1 MNAERKKFPIGVLFL
16 TVFVDLVGF
25 SIIFPLFPD
34 MLEYYAGADSFFG
47 GLIANLAELSGEEG
61 DKKFTATVLFGGILG
76 SLYSILQFIFAPM
89 WGRLSDRIGRR
100 PVLLMT
106 IGGLCVS
113 YLVWIF
119 SGSFL
124 LLIISRVLGGAMGGN
139 ISVATAAMADS
150 TDEKNRAKG
159 MGMIG
164 MAFGLGFILGPA
176 IGALLSS
183 IDLSGYS
190 PEAAMS
196 LPWLNPFSVAAAG
209 AFLLSLWNL
218 SWVMRSFKESLPEEN
233 RGKAHQAGRPVNPL
247 KLFRGFDLPGVSRT
261 NLVYFIFLVAFAG
274 MEFTLTFLAKDRFK
288 YDSHDMMW
296 IFIFVGLIIALVQGG
311 VVRRMAPKM
320 GEKKVSLYGLA
331 LLVPGLLVVGTASSE
346 GLFYLGLAF
355 LAVGSAL
362 ATPCLTALASLYTP
376 ADRQGEVLGTFRS
389 LGALARAVGPILA
402 CAAYWKLGSDWP
414 YYGATALVLLPI
426 LLALGLPAVPGRKV
440 AADDP
445 ATGTAEEPAEEAP
458 AEEDTGKAE
467 APEESDVS

>member
-1 MNAERKKFPIGVLFL
+1 MNTERKKSPIGVLFL

-34 MLEYYAGADSFFG
+34 MLEYYSRPEGGFFADW
-47 GLIANLAELSGEEG
+47 INQLAEFSGETG

-76 SLYSILQFIFAPM
+76 SLYSILQFLFAPM

-100 PVLLMT
+100 PVLLIT

-119 SGSFL
+119 SHSFL

-176 IGALLSS
+176 IGALLSGFRL
-183 IDLSGYS
+183 D
-190 PEAAMS
+190 EK
-196 LPWLNPFSVAAAG
+196 LPGMGFNPFSAAAAG

-218 SWVMRSFKESLPEEN
+218 SWVRRSFKESLTEEN
-233 RGKAHQAGRPVNPL
+233 RGKAHQAGRPISPL
-247 KLFRGFDLPGVSRT
+247 KLFRGFDIPGVSRT

-274 MEFTLTFLAKDRFK
+274 MEFTLTFLAKDRFDYK
-288 YDSHDMMW
+288 STDMMW

-320 GEKKVSLYGLA
+320 GEKKVSLYGLV
-331 LLVPGLLVVGTASSE
+331 LLVPGLLVTGIAGSE
-346 GLFYLGLAF
+346 GLFYLGLAL

-362 ATPCLTALASLYTP
+362 ATPCLTALASLYAP

-389 LGALARAVGPILA
+389 LGALSRAVGPVLA
-402 CAAYWKLGSDWP
+402 CAAYWKLGSEWP
-414 YYGATALVLLPI
+414 YYGATAMVILPI
-426 LLALGLPAVPGRKV
+426 LLALGLPAVPKRENE
-440 AADDP
+440 
-445 ATGTAEEPAEEAP
+445 TAGDE
-458 AEEDTGKAE
+458 TGKTE
-467 APEESDVS
+467 GEVS

>member
-1 MNAERKKFPIGVLFL
+1 MNAERKKSPIGVLFL

-34 MLEYYAGADSFFG
+34 MLDYYRLEGGFFADW
-47 GLIANLAELSGEEG
+47 ITQLAKFSGEGETE
-61 DKKFTATVLFGGILG
+61 DKKFLATVLFGGILG
-76 SLYSILQFIFAPM
+76 SLYSILQFLFAPM

-100 PVLLMT
+100 PVLLIT

-119 SGSFL
+119 SHSFL

-183 IDLSGYS
+183 IPMQNWG
-190 PEAAMS
+190 
-196 LPWLNPFSVAAAG
+196 LPGLNPFSAAATG

-218 SWVMRSFKESLPEEN
+218 SWVRRSFKESLPEEN
-233 RGKAHQAGRPVNPL
+233 RGKAHQAGRPISPF
-247 KLFRGFDLPGVSRT
+247 KLFRGFDIPGVTRT
-261 NLVYFIFLVAFAG
+261 NMVYFIFLVAFAG
-274 MEFTLTFLAKDRFK
+274 MEFTLTFLAKDRLE
-288 YDSHDMMW
+288 YTRHEMMW

-311 VVRRMAPKM
+311 IVRRMAPKM
-320 GEKKVSLYGLA
+320 GEKKVALYGLI
-331 LLVPGLLVVGTASSE
+331 LLVPGLVVTGMTKSPE
-346 GLFYLGLAF
+346 DETLFYLGLAL

-389 LGALARAVGPILA
+389 LGALSRAVGPVFA
-402 CAAYWKLGSDWP
+402 CVAYWKLGSEWP

-426 LLALGLPAVPGRKV
+426 LLALGLPPAPKREDE
-440 AADDP
+440 AAGDE
-445 ATGTAEEPAEEAP
+445 TGQVE
-458 AEEDTGKAE
+458 AE
-467 APEESDVS
+467 AS

>member
-1 MNAERKKFPIGVLFL
+1 MNAERKKSPIGVLFL

-34 MLEYYAGADSFFG
+34 MLEHYAGADSFFG
-47 GLIANLAELSGEEG
+47 GLIANLAELSGEQGEKR
-61 DKKFTATVLFGGILG
+61 DFYTTVLFGGILG
-76 SLYSILQFIFAPM
+76 SLYSILQFLFAPM

-183 IDLSGYS
+183 
-190 PEAAMS
+190 PS
-196 LPWLNPFSVAAAG
+196 LNIQSWGLPGLNPFSTAAAG

-218 SWVMRSFKESLPEEN
+218 SWVMRSFKESLPEEE
-233 RGKAHQAGRPVNPL
+233 RGKAHRAGRPISPL
-247 KLFRGFDLPGVSRT
+247 KLFRGFDIPGVSRT
-261 NLVYFIFLVAFAG
+261 NMVYFLFLVAFAG
-274 MEFTLTFLAKDRFK
+274 MEFTLTFLAKDRLN
-288 YDSHDMMW
+288 YTSHDMMW

-311 VVRRMAPKM
+311 VVRRMAPKL
-320 GEKKVSLYGLA
+320 GEKKVTLCGLI
-331 LLVPGLLVVGTASSE
+331 LLVPGLLITGTAQT
-346 GLFYLGLAF
+346 GGMFYLGLAF

-376 ADRQGEVLGTFRS
+376 SDRQGEVLGTFRS
-389 LGALARAVGPILA
+389 LGALSRAVGPIIA
-402 CAAYWKLGSDWP
+402 CAAYWRLGSEYP
-414 YYGATALVLLPI
+414 YYGAAALVLLPL
-426 LLALGLPAVPGRKV
+426 LLALGLPPVPGR
-440 AADDP
+440 ASP
-445 ATGTAEEPAEEAP
+445 EPADSGEAATESPEAP
-458 AEEDTGKAE
+458 AEEP
-467 APEESDVS
+467 APEDTDAS

>member
-1 MNAERKKFPIGVLFL
+1 MNAERKKSPIGVLFL

-34 MLEYYAGADSFFG
+34 MLEHYADPETDSFFG

-106 IGGLCVS
+106 IAGLCVS

-119 SGSFL
+119 SHSFL

-150 TDEKNRAKG
+150 TDEKNRSKG

-176 IGALLSS
+176 IGAF
-183 IDLSGYS
+183 LSGYNLD
-190 PEAAMS
+190 EK
-196 LPWLNPFSVAAAG
+196 LPGLGLNPFSAAAAG

-218 SWVMRSFKESLPEEN
+218 SWVMRSFKESLPEET
-233 RGKAHQAGRPVNPL
+233 RGKAHRAGRPISPL
-247 KLFRGFDLPGVSRT
+247 KLFRGFDIPGVRRT
-261 NLVYFIFLVAFAG
+261 NMVYFVFLVAFAG
-274 MEFTLTFLAKDRFK
+274 MEFTLTFLAKERLK
-288 YDSHDMMW
+288 YTSHDMMW

-311 VVRRMAPKM
+311 VVRRMAPKI
-320 GEKKVSLYGLA
+320 GEKKVTLYGLI
-331 LLVPGLLVVGTASSE
+331 LLVPGLLITGTAQT
-346 GLFYLGLAF
+346 GGMFYLGRAF

-389 LGALARAVGPILA
+389 LGALSRAVGPIIA
-402 CAAYWKLGSDWP
+402 CAAYWRLGSEYP
-414 YYGATALVLLPI
+414 YYGAAALVLLPL
-426 LLALGLPAVPGRKV
+426 LLALGLPPVPGR
-440 AADDP
+440 AAPEPADSGEA
-445 ATGTAEEPAEEAP
+445 ATGSPEAP
-458 AEEDTGKAE
+458 AEEP
-467 APEESDVS
+467 APEDTDAS

>member
-1 MNAERKKFPIGVLFL
+1 MNAERKKSPIGVLFL

-76 SLYSILQFIFAPM
+76 SLYSILQFLFAPM

-150 TDEKNRAKG
+150 TDEKNRSKG

-183 IDLSGYS
+183 
-190 PEAAMS
+190 PS
-196 LPWLNPFSVAAAG
+196 LDIQSWGLPGLNPFSTAAAG

-218 SWVMRSFKESLPEEN
+218 SWVMRSFKESLPEEE
-233 RGKAHQAGRPVNPL
+233 RGKAHRAGRPISPL
-247 KLFRGFDLPGVSRT
+247 KLFSGFDIPGVTRT
-261 NLVYFIFLVAFAG
+261 NMVYFLFLVAFAG
-274 MEFTLTFLAKDRFK
+274 MEFTLTFLAKDRLK
-288 YDSHDMMW
+288 YTSHDMMW

-311 VVRRMAPKM
+311 VVRRMAPKL
-320 GEKKVSLYGLA
+320 GEKKGTLCGLI
-331 LLVPGLLVVGTASSE
+331 LLVPGLLITGTAQT
-346 GLFYLGLAF
+346 GGMFYLGLAF

-376 ADRQGEVLGTFRS
+376 ADRQGEVLGPFRS
-389 LGALARAVGPILA
+389 LGALSRAVGPIIA
-402 CAAYWKLGSDWP
+402 CAAYWRLGSEYP
-414 YYGATALVLLPI
+414 YYGAAALVLLPL
-426 LLALGLPAVPGRKV
+426 LLALGLPPVPGR
-440 AADDP
+440 AAPEPADSGEA
-445 ATGTAEEPAEEAP
+445 ATGSPEAP
-458 AEEDTGKAE
+458 AEEP
-467 APEESDVS
+467 APEDTDAS

>member
-1 MNAERKKFPIGVLFL
+1 MTQRKSILFVAFL
-16 TVFVDLVGF
+16 TVFLDMVGF

-47 GLIANLAELSGEEG
+47 GLIANLAELSGEQGEKR
-61 DKKFTATVLFGGILG
+61 DFYTTILFGGILG
-76 SLYSILQFIFAPM
+76 SLYSILQFLFAPM

-100 PVLLMT
+100 RVLLIT

-119 SGSFL
+119 SHSFL

-176 IGALLSS
+176 IGALLSG
-183 IDLSGYS
+183 IDLSGK
-190 PEAAMS
+190 
-196 LPWLNPFSVAAAG
+196 LPGLNPFSAAAAG

-274 MEFTLTFLAKDRFK
+274 MEFTLTFLAKDRFQ

-311 VVRRMAPKM
+311 IVRRMAPKM
-320 GEKKVSLYGLA
+320 GERKVALYGLI
-331 LLVPGLLVVGTASSE
+331 LLVPGLLVTGTASSI

-389 LGALARAVGPILA
+389 LGALSRAVGPILA
-402 CAAYWKLGSDWP
+402 CAAYWKLGSEWP

-426 LLALGLPAVPGRKV
+426 LLALGLP
-440 AADDP
+440 P
-445 ATGTAEEPAEEAP
+445 APKRENEAP
-458 AEEDTGKAE
+458 DDETGQAKSE
-467 APEESDVS
+467 VS

>member
-1 MNAERKKFPIGVLFL
+1 MNAERKKSPIGVLFL

-34 MLEYYAGADSFFG
+34 MLEHYAGADSFFG
-47 GLIANLAELSGEEG
+47 GLIANLAELSGEQGEKR
-61 DKKFTATVLFGGILG
+61 DFYTTILFGGILG
-76 SLYSILQFIFAPM
+76 SLYSILQFLFAPM

-119 SGSFL
+119 SSSFL
-124 LLIISRVLGGAMGGN
+124 LLIFSRVLGGAMGGN

-176 IGALLSS
+176 IGALLSN
-183 IDLSGYS
+183 
-190 PEAAMS
+190 PS
-196 LPWLNPFSVAAAG
+196 LNIQSWGLPGLNPFSTAAAG

-218 SWVMRSFKESLPEEN
+218 SWVMRSFKESLPEEE
-233 RGKAHQAGRPVNPL
+233 RGKAHRAGRPISPL
-247 KLFRGFDLPGVSRT
+247 KLFRGFDIPGVTRT
-261 NLVYFIFLVAFAG
+261 NMVYFLFLVAFAG
-274 MEFTLTFLAKDRFK
+274 MEFTLTFLAKDRLK
-288 YDSHDMMW
+288 YTSHDMMW

-311 VVRRMAPKM
+311 VVRRMAPKL
-320 GEKKVSLYGLA
+320 GEKKVTLYGLI
-331 LLVPGLLVVGTASSE
+331 LLVPGLLITGIAQTE
-346 GLFYLGLAF
+346 GVFYLGLAF

-362 ATPCLTALASLYTP
+362 ATPCLTALTSLYTP

-389 LGALARAVGPILA
+389 LGALSRAVGPIIA
-402 CAAYWKLGSDWP
+402 CAAYWKLGSQYP
-414 YYGATALVLLPI
+414 YYGAAALLVIPI
-426 LLALGLPAVPGRKV
+426 LMALGLP
-440 AADDP
+440 P
-445 ATGTAEEPAEEAP
+445 APKRENEAP
-458 AEEDTGKAE
+458 GDETGQAEDE
-467 APEESDVS
+467 AS

>member
-1 MNAERKKFPIGVLFL
+1 MNAERKKSPIGVLFL

-34 MLEYYAGADSFFG
+34 MLEHYAGADSFFG
-47 GLIANLAELSGEEG
+47 GLIANLAELSGEQGEKR
-61 DKKFTATVLFGGILG
+61 DFYTTVLFGGILG
-76 SLYSILQFIFAPM
+76 SLYSILQFLFAPM

-119 SGSFL
+119 SDSFL

-183 IDLSGYS
+183 
-190 PEAAMS
+190 PS
-196 LPWLNPFSVAAAG
+196 LNIQSWGLPGLNPFSTAAAG

-218 SWVMRSFKESLPEEN
+218 SWVMRSFKESLPEEE
-233 RGKAHQAGRPVNPL
+233 RGKAHRAGRPISPL
-247 KLFRGFDLPGVSRT
+247 KLFRGFDIPGVSRT
-261 NLVYFIFLVAFAG
+261 NMVYFLFLVAFAG
-274 MEFTLTFLAKDRFK
+274 MEFTLTFLAKDRLN
-288 YDSHDMMW
+288 YTSHDMMW

-311 VVRRMAPKM
+311 VVRRMAPKL
-320 GEKKVSLYGLA
+320 GEKKVTLCGLI
-331 LLVPGLLVVGTASSE
+331 LLVPGLLITGTAQT
-346 GLFYLGLAF
+346 GGMFYLGLAF

-376 ADRQGEVLGTFRS
+376 SDRQGEVLGTFRS
-389 LGALARAVGPILA
+389 LGALSRAVGPIIA
-402 CAAYWKLGSDWP
+402 CAAYWRLGSEYP
-414 YYGATALVLLPI
+414 YYGAAALVLLPL
-426 LLALGLPAVPGRKV
+426 LLALGLPPVPGR
-440 AADDP
+440 AAPEPADSGEA
-445 ATGTAEEPAEEAP
+445 ATGSPEAP
-458 AEEDTGKAE
+458 AEEP
-467 APEESDVS
+467 APEDTDAS

>member
-1 MNAERKKFPIGVLFL
+1 MNAERKKSPIGVLFL

-106 IGGLCVS
+106 IAGLCVS

-119 SGSFL
+119 SHSFL

-150 TDEKNRAKG
+150 TDEKNRSKG

-176 IGALLSS
+176 IGAF
-183 IDLSGYS
+183 LSGYNLD
-190 PEAAMS
+190 EK
-196 LPWLNPFSVAAAG
+196 LPGLGLNPFSAAAAG

-218 SWVMRSFKESLPEEN
+218 SWVMRSFKESLPEET
-233 RGKAHQAGRPVNPL
+233 RGKAHRAGRPISPL
-247 KLFRGFDLPGVSRT
+247 KLFRGFDIPGVRRT
-261 NLVYFIFLVAFAG
+261 NMVYFVFLVAFAG
-274 MEFTLTFLAKDRFK
+274 M
-288 YDSHDMMW
+288 
-296 IFIFVGLIIALVQGG
+296 
-311 VVRRMAPKM
+311 
-320 GEKKVSLYGLA
+320 
-331 LLVPGLLVVGTASSE
+331 
-346 GLFYLGLAF
+346 
-355 LAVGSAL
+355 
-362 ATPCLTALASLYTP
+362 
-376 ADRQGEVLGTFRS
+376 
-389 LGALARAVGPILA
+389 
-402 CAAYWKLGSDWP
+402 
-414 YYGATALVLLPI
+414 
-426 LLALGLPAVPGRKV
+426 
-440 AADDP
+440 
-445 ATGTAEEPAEEAP
+445 
-458 AEEDTGKAE
+458 
-467 APEESDVS
+467 

>member
-1 MNAERKKFPIGVLFL
+1 MNAERKKSPIGVLFL
-16 TVFVDLVGF
+16 TVFIDLIGF

-34 MLEYYAGADSFFG
+34 MLEHYSRPGGGFFADW
-47 GLIANLAELSGEEG
+47 IKQLAEFSGETG

-76 SLYSILQFIFAPM
+76 SLYSILQFLFAPM

-100 PVLLMT
+100 PVLLIT

-119 SGSFL
+119 SHSFL

-176 IGALLSS
+176 IGALLSGFEL
-183 IDLSGYS
+183 DK
-190 PEAAMS
+190 A
-196 LPWLNPFSVAAAG
+196 LPGMGFNPFSAAAAG

-218 SWVMRSFKESLPEEN
+218 SWVRRSFKESLPEEA
-233 RGKAHQAGRPVNPL
+233 RGKAHQAGRTISPL
-247 KLFRGFDLPGVSRT
+247 KLFRGFDIPGVSRT
-261 NLVYFIFLVAFAG
+261 NMVYFIFLVAFAG
-274 MEFTLTFLAKDRFK
+274 MEFTLTFVANDRFGYK
-288 YDSHDMMW
+288 SRDMMW

-311 VVRRMAPKM
+311 IVRRMAPKM
-320 GEKKVSLYGLA
+320 GEKKVALYGLI
-331 LLVPGLLVVGTASSE
+331 LLVPGLLVTGTASTI

-376 ADRQGEVLGTFRS
+376 AHRQGEVLGTFRS
-389 LGALARAVGPILA
+389 LGALSRAVGPIIA
-402 CAAYWKLGSDWP
+402 CAAYWKLGSVSP
-414 YYGATALVLLPI
+414 YYGATALVIIPI
-426 LLALGLPAVPGRKV
+426 LLALGLP
-440 AADDP
+440 P
-445 ATGTAEEPAEEAP
+445 APKRENEAP
-458 AEEDTGKAE
+458 GDETGQAEDE
-467 APEESDVS
+467 AS

>member
-1 MNAERKKFPIGVLFL
+1 MNAERKKSPIGVLFL

-25 SIIFPLFPD
+25 SIIFPLFPE
-34 MLEYYAGADSFFG
+34 MLEHYAGADSFFG
-47 GLIANLAELSGEEG
+47 SLIANLAELSGEGEPE
-61 DKKFTATVLFGGILG
+61 DKKFYATVLFGGILG
-76 SLYSILQFIFAPM
+76 SLYSILQFLFAPM

-100 PVLLMT
+100 PVLLIT

-119 SGSFL
+119 SHSFL

-150 TDEKNRAKG
+150 TDKKNRAKG

-176 IGALLSS
+176 IGALLSGFEL
-183 IDLSGYS
+183 DK
-190 PEAAMS
+190 A
-196 LPWLNPFSVAAAG
+196 LPGMGFNPFSAAAAG

-218 SWVMRSFKESLPEEN
+218 SWVMRSFKESLPEQE
-233 RGKAHQAGRPVNPL
+233 RGKAHQAGRPISPL

-320 GEKKVSLYGLA
+320 GEKKVSLYGLV
-331 LLVPGLLVVGTASSE
+331 LLVPGLLMVGTAGSE
-346 GLFYLGLAF
+346 GLFYLGLAL

-402 CAAYWKLGSDWP
+402 CAAYWKLGSEWP

-426 LLALGLPAVPGRKV
+426 LLALGLP
-440 AADDP
+440 P
-445 ATGTAEEPAEEAP
+445 APKRENEAP
-458 AEEDTGKAE
+458 GDETDQAEDE
-467 APEESDVS
+467 AS

>member
-1 MNAERKKFPIGVLFL
+1 MNAERKKSPIGVLFL

-25 SIIFPLFPD
+25 SIIFPLFPE
-34 MLEYYAGADSFFG
+34 MLEHYAGADSFFG
-47 GLIANLAELSGEEG
+47 SLIANLAELSGEGEPE
-61 DKKFTATVLFGGILG
+61 DKKFYATVLFGGILG
-76 SLYSILQFIFAPM
+76 SLYSILQFLFAPM

-100 PVLLMT
+100 PVLLIT

-119 SGSFL
+119 SHSFL

-150 TDEKNRAKG
+150 TDKKNRAKG

-176 IGALLSS
+176 IGALLSGFEL
-183 IDLSGYS
+183 DK
-190 PEAAMS
+190 A
-196 LPWLNPFSVAAAG
+196 LPGMGFNPFSAAAAG

-218 SWVMRSFKESLPEEN
+218 SWVMRSFKESLPEQE
-233 RGKAHQAGRPVNPL
+233 RGKAHQAGRPISPL

-320 GEKKVSLYGLA
+320 GEKKVSLYGLV
-331 LLVPGLLVVGTASSE
+331 LLVPGLLVVGTAGSE
-346 GLFYLGLAF
+346 GLFYLGLAL

-402 CAAYWKLGSDWP
+402 CAAYWKLGSEWP

-426 LLALGLPAVPGRKV
+426 LLALGLP
-440 AADDP
+440 P
-445 ATGTAEEPAEEAP
+445 APKRENEAP
-458 AEEDTGKAE
+458 GDETDQAEDE
-467 APEESDVS
+467 AS

>member
-1 MNAERKKFPIGVLFL
+1 MNAERKKSPIGVLFL

-34 MLEYYAGADSFFG
+34 MLEHYAGADSFFG
-47 GLIANLAELSGEEG
+47 GLIANLAELSGEQGEKR
-61 DKKFTATVLFGGILG
+61 DFYTTVLFGGILG
-76 SLYSILQFIFAPM
+76 SLYSILQFLFAPM

-183 IDLSGYS
+183 
-190 PEAAMS
+190 PS
-196 LPWLNPFSVAAAG
+196 LNIQSWGLPGLNPFSTAAAG

-218 SWVMRSFKESLPEEN
+218 SWVMRSFKESLPEEE
-233 RGKAHQAGRPVNPL
+233 RGKAHRAGRPISPL
-247 KLFRGFDLPGVSRT
+247 KLFRGFDIPGVSRT
-261 NLVYFIFLVAFAG
+261 NMVYFIFLVAFAG
-274 MEFTLTFLAKDRFK
+274 MEFTLTFLAKDRLN
-288 YDSHDMMW
+288 YTSHDMMW

-311 VVRRMAPKM
+311 VVRRMAPKL
-320 GEKKVSLYGLA
+320 GEKKVTLCGLI
-331 LLVPGLLVVGTASSE
+331 LLVPGLLITGTAQT
-346 GLFYLGLAF
+346 GGMFYLGLAF

-376 ADRQGEVLGTFRS
+376 SDRQGEVLGTFRS
-389 LGALARAVGPILA
+389 LGALSRAVGPIIA
-402 CAAYWKLGSDWP
+402 CAAYWRLGSEYP
-414 YYGATALVLLPI
+414 YYGAAALVLLPL
-426 LLALGLPAVPGRKV
+426 LLALGLPPVPGR
-440 AADDP
+440 ASPEPADSGEA
-445 ATGTAEEPAEEAP
+445 ATGSPEAP
-458 AEEDTGKAE
+458 AEEP
-467 APEESDVS
+467 APEDTDAS

>member
-1 MNAERKKFPIGVLFL
+1 MNAERKKSPIGVLFL

-34 MLEYYAGADSFFG
+34 MLEHYAGADSFFG
-47 GLIANLAELSGEEG
+47 GLIADLAELSGEQGEKR
-61 DKKFTATVLFGGILG
+61 DFYTTILFGGILG
-76 SLYSILQFIFAPM
+76 SLYSILQFLFEPM

-119 SGSFL
+119 SSSFL
-124 LLIISRVLGGAMGGN
+124 LLIFSRVLGGAMGGN

-176 IGALLSS
+176 IGALL
-183 IDLSGYS
+183 LS
-190 PEAAMS
+190 PS
-196 LPWLNPFSVAAAG
+196 LNIQSWGLPGLNPFSTAAAG

-218 SWVMRSFKESLPEEN
+218 SWVMRSFKESLPEEE
-233 RGKAHQAGRPVNPL
+233 RGKAHRAGRPISPL
-247 KLFRGFDLPGVSRT
+247 KLFRGFDIPGVTRT
-261 NLVYFIFLVAFAG
+261 NMVYFLFLVAFAG
-274 MEFTLTFLAKDRFK
+274 MEFTLTFLAKDRLK
-288 YDSHDMMW
+288 YTSHDMMW

-320 GEKKVSLYGLA
+320 GEKKVTLCGLI
-331 LLVPGLLVVGTASSE
+331 LLVPGLLITGTAQT
-346 GLFYLGLAF
+346 GGMFYLGLAF

-376 ADRQGEVLGTFRS
+376 ADWQGEVLGTFRS
-389 LGALARAVGPILA
+389 LGALSRAVGPILA
-402 CAAYWKLGSDWP
+402 CAAYWKLGSEWP

-426 LLALGLPAVPGRKV
+426 LLALGLP
-440 AADDP
+440 P
-445 ATGTAEEPAEEAP
+445 APKRENEAP
-458 AEEDTGKAE
+458 GDETGQAEDE
-467 APEESDVS
+467 AS

>member
-1 MNAERKKFPIGVLFL
+1 MNTERKKSPLGVLFL

-34 MLEYYAGADSFFG
+34 MLEHYSRPGGGFFADW
-47 GLIANLAELSGEEG
+47 IKQLAEFSGETG

-76 SLYSILQFIFAPM
+76 SLYSILQFLFAPM

-100 PVLLMT
+100 PVLLIT
-106 IGGLCVS
+106 IGGLCLS

-119 SGSFL
+119 SHSFL

-150 TDEKNRAKG
+150 TDKKNRAKG

-176 IGALLSS
+176 IGALLSGFEL
-183 IDLSGYS
+183 DK
-190 PEAAMS
+190 A
-196 LPWLNPFSVAAAG
+196 LPGMGFNPFSAAAAG

-218 SWVMRSFKESLPEEN
+218 SWVMRSFKESLPEQE
-233 RGKAHQAGRPVNPL
+233 RGKAHQAGRPISPL

-320 GEKKVSLYGLA
+320 GEKKVSLYGLV
-331 LLVPGLLVVGTASSE
+331 LLVPGLLMVGTAGSE
-346 GLFYLGLAF
+346 GLFYLGLAL

-402 CAAYWKLGSDWP
+402 CAAYWKLGSEWP

-426 LLALGLPAVPGRKV
+426 LLALGLP
-440 AADDP
+440 P
-445 ATGTAEEPAEEAP
+445 APKRENEAP
-458 AEEDTGKAE
+458 GDETDQAEDE
-467 APEESDVS
+467 AS

>member
-1 MNAERKKFPIGVLFL
+1 MNAERKKSPIGVLFL

-34 MLEYYAGADSFFG
+34 MLEHYAGADSFFG
-47 GLIANLAELSGEEG
+47 GLIANLAELSGEQGEKR
-61 DKKFTATVLFGGILG
+61 DFYTTVLFGGILG
-76 SLYSILQFIFAPM
+76 SLYSILQFLFAPM

-183 IDLSGYS
+183 
-190 PEAAMS
+190 PS
-196 LPWLNPFSVAAAG
+196 LNIQSWGLPGLNPFSTAAAG

-218 SWVMRSFKESLPEEN
+218 SWVMRSFKESLPEEE
-233 RGKAHQAGRPVNPL
+233 RGKAHRAGRPISPL
-247 KLFRGFDLPGVSRT
+247 KLFRGFDIPGVSRT
-261 NLVYFIFLVAFAG
+261 NMVYFLFLVAFAG
-274 MEFTLTFLAKDRFK
+274 MEFTLTFLAKDRLN
-288 YDSHDMMW
+288 YTSHDMMW

-311 VVRRMAPKM
+311 VVRRMAPKL
-320 GEKKVSLYGLA
+320 GEKKVTLCGLI
-331 LLVPGLLVVGTASSE
+331 LLVPGLLITGTAQT
-346 GLFYLGLAF
+346 GGMFYLGLAF

-376 ADRQGEVLGTFRS
+376 SDRQGEVLGTFRS
-389 LGALARAVGPILA
+389 LGALSRAVGPIIA
-402 CAAYWKLGSDWP
+402 CAAYWRLGSEYP
-414 YYGATALVLLPI
+414 YYGAAALVLLPL
-426 LLALGLPAVPGRKV
+426 LLALGLPPVPGR
-440 AADDP
+440 ASPEPADSGEA
-445 ATGTAEEPAEEAP
+445 ATGSPEAP
-458 AEEDTGKAE
+458 AEEP
-467 APEESDVS
+467 APEDTDAS

>member
-1 MNAERKKFPIGVLFL
+1 MNAERKKSPIGVLFL

-34 MLEYYAGADSFFG
+34 MLEHYAGADSFFG
-47 GLIANLAELSGEEG
+47 GLIASLAELSGEGE
-61 DKKFTATVLFGGILG
+61 DKQFYATVLFGGILG

-106 IGGLCVS
+106 IGGLCLS

-119 SGSFL
+119 SHSFL

-176 IGALLSS
+176 IGALLSGFRL
-183 IDLSGYS
+183 D
-190 PEAAMS
+190 EK
-196 LPWLNPFSVAAAG
+196 LPGMGFNPFSAAAAG

-218 SWVMRSFKESLPEEN
+218 SWVMRSFKESLPDQE
-233 RGKAHQAGRPVNPL
+233 RGKAHQAGRPISPL
-247 KLFRGFDLPGVSRT
+247 KLVRGFDIPGVSRT

-288 YDSHDMMW
+288 YDSHDMM
-296 IFIFVGLIIALVQGG
+296 
-311 VVRRMAPKM
+311 
-320 GEKKVSLYGLA
+320 
-331 LLVPGLLVVGTASSE
+331 
-346 GLFYLGLAF
+346 
-355 LAVGSAL
+355 
-362 ATPCLTALASLYTP
+362 
-376 ADRQGEVLGTFRS
+376 
-389 LGALARAVGPILA
+389 
-402 CAAYWKLGSDWP
+402 
-414 YYGATALVLLPI
+414 
-426 LLALGLPAVPGRKV
+426 
-440 AADDP
+440 
-445 ATGTAEEPAEEAP
+445 
-458 AEEDTGKAE
+458 
-467 APEESDVS
+467 

>member
-1 MNAERKKFPIGVLFL
+1 MNDERKKSPIGVLFL

-34 MLEYYAGADSFFG
+34 MLEYYGEKDSFFA
-47 GLIANLAELSGEEG
+47 GLIAQLAELSGEQGE
-61 DKKFTATVLFGGILG
+61 KRELYTRVLFGGILG
-76 SLYSILQFIFAPM
+76 SLYSILQFLFAPM
-89 WGRLSDRIGRR
+89 WGRLSDRVGRR
-100 PVLLMT
+100 PVLMWT

-124 LLIISRVLGGAMGGN
+124 LLIISRVLGGVMGGN

-176 IGALLSS
+176 IGALLAG
-183 IDLSGYS
+183 IDMQGWG
-190 PEAAMS
+190 
-196 LPWLNPFSVAAAG
+196 LPGLNPFSAAATG

-218 SWVMRSFKESLPEEN
+218 SWVRKSFKESLPEEA
-233 RGKAHQAGRPVNPL
+233 RGQAHRAGRPISPL
-247 KLFRGFDLPGVSRT
+247 KLFRGFDIPGVTRT
-261 NLVYFIFLVAFAG
+261 NLVYFLFLVAFAG
-274 MEFTLTFLAKDRFK
+274 MEFTLTFVANDRFGYK
-288 YDSHDMMW
+288 SRDMMW

-311 VVRRMAPKM
+311 IVRRMAPKM
-320 GEKKVSLYGLA
+320 GEKKVTLYGLI
-331 LLVPGLLVVGTASSE
+331 LLVPGLLVTGTADSV

-389 LGALARAVGPILA
+389 LGALSRAVGPIIA
-402 CAAYWKLGSDWP
+402 CAAYWKLGSVSP
-414 YYGATALVLLPI
+414 YYGATALVLIPI
-426 LLALGLPAVPGRKV
+426 LMALGLPAVPKRGDE
-440 AADDP
+440 AAEDE
-445 ATGTAEEPAEEAP
+445 AAAAE
-458 AEEDTGKAE
+458 TGKAE
-467 APEESDVS
+467 N

>member
-1 MNAERKKFPIGVLFL
+1 MNAERKKSPIGVLFL

-34 MLEYYAGADSFFG
+34 MLEHYAGADSFFG
-47 GLIANLAELSGEEG
+47 GLIANLAELSGEQGEKR
-61 DKKFTATVLFGGILG
+61 DFYTTVLFGGILG
-76 SLYSILQFIFAPM
+76 SLYSILQFLFAPM

-183 IDLSGYS
+183 
-190 PEAAMS
+190 PS
-196 LPWLNPFSVAAAG
+196 LNIQSWGLPGLNPFSTAAAG

-218 SWVMRSFKESLPEEN
+218 SWVMRSFKESLPEEE
-233 RGKAHQAGRPVNPL
+233 RGKAHRAGRPISPL
-247 KLFRGFDLPGVSRT
+247 KLFRGFDIPGVSRT
-261 NLVYFIFLVAFAG
+261 NMVYFLFLVAFAG
-274 MEFTLTFLAKDRFK
+274 MEFTLTFLAKDRLN
-288 YDSHDMMW
+288 YTSHDMMW

-311 VVRRMAPKM
+311 VVRRMAPKL
-320 GEKKVSLYGLA
+320 GEKKVTLCGLI
-331 LLVPGLLVVGTASSE
+331 LLVPGLLITGTAQT
-346 GLFYLGLAF
+346 GGVFYLGLAF

-376 ADRQGEVLGTFRS
+376 SDRQGEVLGTFRS
-389 LGALARAVGPILA
+389 LGALSRAVGPIIA
-402 CAAYWKLGSDWP
+402 CAAYWRLGSEYP
-414 YYGATALVLLPI
+414 YYGAAALVLLPL
-426 LLALGLPAVPGRKV
+426 LLALGLPPVPGR
-440 AADDP
+440 ASPEPADSGEA
-445 ATGTAEEPAEEAP
+445 ATGSPEAP
-458 AEEDTGKAE
+458 AEEP
-467 APEESDVS
+467 APEDTDAS

>member
-1 MNAERKKFPIGVLFL
+1 MNAERKKSPIGVLFL

-61 DKKFTATVLFGGILG
+61 DKKFTAMVLFGGILG

-183 IDLSGYS
+183 
-190 PEAAMS
+190 PS
-196 LPWLNPFSVAAAG
+196 LNIQSWGLPGLNPFSTAAAG

-218 SWVMRSFKESLPEEN
+218 SWVMRSFKESLPEEE
-233 RGKAHQAGRPVNPL
+233 RGKAHRAGRPISPL
-247 KLFRGFDLPGVSRT
+247 KLFRGFDIPGVSRT
-261 NLVYFIFLVAFAG
+261 NMVYFLFLVAFAG
-274 MEFTLTFLAKDRFK
+274 MEFTLTFLAKDRLN
-288 YDSHDMMW
+288 YTSHDMMW

-311 VVRRMAPKM
+311 VVRRMAPKL
-320 GEKKVSLYGLA
+320 GEKKVTLCGLI
-331 LLVPGLLVVGTASSE
+331 LLVPGLLITGTAQT
-346 GLFYLGLAF
+346 GGMFYLGLAF

-389 LGALARAVGPILA
+389 LGALSRAVGPIIA
-402 CAAYWKLGSDWP
+402 CAAYWRLGSEYP
-414 YYGATALVLLPI
+414 YYGAAALVLLPL
-426 LLALGLPAVPGRKV
+426 LLALGLPPVPGR
-440 AADDP
+440 ASPEPADSGEA
-445 ATGTAEEPAEEAP
+445 ATGSPEAP
-458 AEEDTGKAE
+458 AEEP
-467 APEESDVS
+467 APEDTDAS

>member
-1 MNAERKKFPIGVLFL
+1 MNAERKKSPIGVLFL

-34 MLEYYAGADSFFG
+34 MLEHYAGADSFFG
-47 GLIANLAELSGEEG
+47 GLIANLAELSGEQGEKR
-61 DKKFTATVLFGGILG
+61 DFYTTVLFGGILG
-76 SLYSILQFIFAPM
+76 SLYSILQFLFAPM

-183 IDLSGYS
+183 
-190 PEAAMS
+190 PS
-196 LPWLNPFSVAAAG
+196 LNIQSWGLPGLNPFSTAAAG

-218 SWVMRSFKESLPEEN
+218 SWVMRSFKESLPEEE
-233 RGKAHQAGRPVNPL
+233 RGKAHRAGRPISPL
-247 KLFRGFDLPGVSRT
+247 KLFRGFDIPGVSRT
-261 NLVYFIFLVAFAG
+261 NMVYFLFLVAFAG
-274 MEFTLTFLAKDRFK
+274 MEFTLTFLAKDRLN
-288 YDSHDMMW
+288 YTSHDMMW

-311 VVRRMAPKM
+311 VVRRMAPKL
-320 GEKKVSLYGLA
+320 GEKKVTLCGLI
-331 LLVPGLLVVGTASSE
+331 LLVPGLLITGTAQT
-346 GLFYLGLAF
+346 GGVFYLGLAF

-376 ADRQGEVLGTFRS
+376 SDRQGEVLGTFRS
-389 LGALARAVGPILA
+389 LGALSRAVGPIIA
-402 CAAYWKLGSDWP
+402 CAAYWRLGSEYP
-414 YYGATALVLLPI
+414 YYGAAALVLLPL
-426 LLALGLPAVPGRKV
+426 LLALGLPPVPGR
-440 AADDP
+440 AAPEPADSGEA
-445 ATGTAEEPAEEAP
+445 ATGSPEAP
-458 AEEDTGKAE
+458 AEEP
-467 APEESDVS
+467 APEDTDAS

>member
-1 MNAERKKFPIGVLFL
+1 MNAERKKSPIGVLFL

-34 MLEYYAGADSFFG
+34 MLEHYAGADSFFG
-47 GLIANLAELSGEEG
+47 GLIANLAELSGEQGEKR
-61 DKKFTATVLFGGILG
+61 DFYTTVLFGGILG
-76 SLYSILQFIFAPM
+76 SLYSILQFLFAPM

-183 IDLSGYS
+183 
-190 PEAAMS
+190 PS
-196 LPWLNPFSVAAAG
+196 LNIQSWGLPGLNPFSTAAAG

-218 SWVMRSFKESLPEEN
+218 SWVMRSFKESLPEEE
-233 RGKAHQAGRPVNPL
+233 RGKAHRAGRPISPL
-247 KLFRGFDLPGVSRT
+247 KLFRGFDIPGVSRT
-261 NLVYFIFLVAFAG
+261 NMVYFLFLVAFAG
-274 MEFTLTFLAKDRFK
+274 MEFTLTFLAKDRLD
-288 YDSHDMMW
+288 YTSHDMMW

-311 VVRRMAPKM
+311 VVRRMAPKL
-320 GEKKVSLYGLA
+320 GEKKVTLCGLI
-331 LLVPGLLVVGTASSE
+331 LLVPGLLITGTAQT
-346 GLFYLGLAF
+346 GGMFYLGLAF

-376 ADRQGEVLGTFRS
+376 SDRQGEVLGTFRS
-389 LGALARAVGPILA
+389 LGALSRAVGPIIA
-402 CAAYWKLGSDWP
+402 CAAYWRLGSEYP
-414 YYGATALVLLPI
+414 YYGAAALVLLPL
-426 LLALGLPAVPGRKV
+426 LLALGLPPVPGR
-440 AADDP
+440 ASPEPADSGEA
-445 ATGTAEEPAEEAP
+445 ATGSPEAP
-458 AEEDTGKAE
+458 AEEP
-467 APEESDVS
+467 APEDTDAS

>member
-1 MNAERKKFPIGVLFL
+1 MNAERKKSPIGVLFL

-34 MLEYYAGADSFFG
+34 MLEHYAGADSFFG
-47 GLIANLAELSGEEG
+47 GLIANLAELSGEQGEKR
-61 DKKFTATVLFGGILG
+61 DFYTTVLFGGILG
-76 SLYSILQFIFAPM
+76 SLYSILQFLFAPM

-183 IDLSGYS
+183 
-190 PEAAMS
+190 PS
-196 LPWLNPFSVAAAG
+196 LNIQSWGLPGLNPFSTAAAG

-218 SWVMRSFKESLPEEN
+218 SWVMRSFKESLPEEE
-233 RGKAHQAGRPVNPL
+233 RGKAHRAGRPISPL
-247 KLFRGFDLPGVSRT
+247 KLFRGFDIPGVSRT
-261 NLVYFIFLVAFAG
+261 NMVYFLFLVAFAG
-274 MEFTLTFLAKDRFK
+274 MEFTLTFLAKDRLN
-288 YDSHDMMW
+288 YTSHDMMW

-311 VVRRMAPKM
+311 VVRRMAPKL
-320 GEKKVSLYGLA
+320 GEKKVALYGLI
-331 LLVPGLLVVGTASSE
+331 LLVPGLLITGIAQTE
-346 GLFYLGLAF
+346 GIFYLGLAF

-362 ATPCLTALASLYTP
+362 ATPCLTALTSLYTP

-389 LGALARAVGPILA
+389 LGALSRAVGPIIA
-402 CAAYWKLGSDWP
+402 CAAYWRLGSEYP
-414 YYGATALVLLPI
+414 YYGAAALVLLPL
-426 LLALGLPAVPGRKV
+426 LLALGLPPVPGR
-440 AADDP
+440 AAPEPADSGEA
-445 ATGTAEEPAEEAP
+445 ATGSPEAP
-458 AEEDTGKAE
+458 AEEP
-467 APEESDVS
+467 APEDTDAS

>member
-1 MNAERKKFPIGVLFL
+1 MNAERKKSPIGVLFL

-34 MLEYYAGADSFFG
+34 MLEYYSRPEGGFFADW
-47 GLIANLAELSGEEG
+47 INKLAEFSGETG

-76 SLYSILQFIFAPM
+76 SLYSILQFLFAPM

-106 IGGLCVS
+106 IGGLCLS

-119 SGSFL
+119 SHSFL
-124 LLIISRVLGGAMGGN
+124 LLIVSRVLGGAMGGN

-150 TDEKNRAKG
+150 TDKKNRAKG

-176 IGALLSS
+176 IGALLSG
-183 IDLSGYS
+183 IDLS
-190 PEAAMS
+190 EK
-196 LPWLNPFSVAAAG
+196 LPGLNPFSAAAAG

-233 RGKAHQAGRPVNPL
+233 RGKAHQARRPVNPL

-467 APEESDVS
+467 APEESDAS

>member
-1 MNAERKKFPIGVLFL
+1 MNAERKKSPIGVLFL

-34 MLEYYAGADSFFG
+34 MLEHYAGADSFFG
-47 GLIANLAELSGEEG
+47 GLIANLAELSGEQGEKR
-61 DKKFTATVLFGGILG
+61 DFYTTVLFGGILG
-76 SLYSILQFIFAPM
+76 SLYSILQFLFAPM

-176 IGALLSS
+176 IGALLSN
-183 IDLSGYS
+183 
-190 PEAAMS
+190 PS
-196 LPWLNPFSVAAAG
+196 LDIQSWGLPGLNPFSTAAAG

-218 SWVMRSFKESLPEEN
+218 SWVMRSFKESLPEEE
-233 RGKAHQAGRPVNPL
+233 RGKAHRAGRPISPL
-247 KLFRGFDLPGVSRT
+247 KLFRGFDIPGVSRT
-261 NLVYFIFLVAFAG
+261 NMVYFLFLVAFAG
-274 MEFTLTFLAKDRFK
+274 MEFTLTFLAKDRLN
-288 YDSHDMMW
+288 YTSHDMMW

-311 VVRRMAPKM
+311 VVRRMAPKL
-320 GEKKVSLYGLA
+320 GEKKVTLCGLI
-331 LLVPGLLVVGTASSE
+331 LLVPGLLITGTAQT
-346 GLFYLGLAF
+346 GGMFYLGLAF

-362 ATPCLTALASLYTP
+362 ATPLPDGSRLALHPLRP
-376 ADRQGEVLGTFRS
+376 AGRGARHLPFSRS
-389 LGALARAVGPILA
+389 PVARG
-402 CAAYWKLGSDWP
+402 GSDHRLRGLLEAGLGIP
-414 YYGATALVLLPI
+414 LLRRRGARIA
-426 LLALGLPAVPGRKV
+426 AASPGPR
-440 AADDP
+440 AASRSRP
-445 ATGTAEEPAEEAP
+445 GFAGTRRFRRSGH
-458 AEEDTGKAE
+458 GKPRGAC
-467 APEESDVS
+467 

>member
-1 MNAERKKFPIGVLFL
+1 MNAERKKSPIGVLFL

-34 MLEYYAGADSFFG
+34 MLEHYAGADSFFG
-47 GLIANLAELSGEEG
+47 GLIANLAELSGEQGEKR
-61 DKKFTATVLFGGILG
+61 DFYTTVLFGGILG
-76 SLYSILQFIFAPM
+76 SLYSILQFLFAPM

-139 ISVATAAMADS
+139 ISVATAAIADS

-183 IDLSGYS
+183 
-190 PEAAMS
+190 PS
-196 LPWLNPFSVAAAG
+196 LNIQSWGLPGLNPFSTAAAG

-218 SWVMRSFKESLPEEN
+218 SWVMRSFKESLPEEE
-233 RGKAHQAGRPVNPL
+233 RGKAHRAGRPISPL
-247 KLFRGFDLPGVSRT
+247 KLFRGFDIPGVSRT
-261 NLVYFIFLVAFAG
+261 NMVYFLFLVAFAG
-274 MEFTLTFLAKDRFK
+274 MEFTLTFLAKDRLN
-288 YDSHDMMW
+288 YTSHDMMW

-311 VVRRMAPKM
+311 VVRRMAPKL
-320 GEKKVSLYGLA
+320 GEKKVTLCGLI
-331 LLVPGLLVVGTASSE
+331 LLVPGLLITGTAQT
-346 GLFYLGLAF
+346 GGMFYLGLAF

-376 ADRQGEVLGTFRS
+376 SDRQGEVLGTFRS
-389 LGALARAVGPILA
+389 LGALSRAVGPIIA
-402 CAAYWKLGSDWP
+402 CAAYWRLGSEYP
-414 YYGATALVLLPI
+414 YYGAAALVLLPL
-426 LLALGLPAVPGRKV
+426 LLALGLPPVPGR
-440 AADDP
+440 ASPEPADSGEA
-445 ATGTAEEPAEEAP
+445 ATGSPEAP
-458 AEEDTGKAE
+458 AEEP
-467 APEESDVS
+467 APEDTDAS

>member
-1 MNAERKKFPIGVLFL
+1 MNTERKKSPIGVLFL

-25 SIIFPLFPD
+25 SIIFPLFPE
-34 MLEYYAGADSFFG
+34 MLEHYADAGADSFFG
-47 GLIANLAELSGEEG
+47 SLIANLAELSGEGEPE
-61 DKKFTATVLFGGILG
+61 DKKFYATVLFGGILG
-76 SLYSILQFIFAPM
+76 SLYSILQFLFAPM

-100 PVLLMT
+100 PVLLIT

-119 SGSFL
+119 SHSFL

-150 TDEKNRAKG
+150 TDKKNRAKG

-176 IGALLSS
+176 IGALLSGFEL
-183 IDLSGYS
+183 DK
-190 PEAAMS
+190 A
-196 LPWLNPFSVAAAG
+196 LPGMGFNPFSAAAGG

-218 SWVMRSFKESLPEEN
+218 SWVMRSFKESLPEQE
-233 RGKAHQAGRPVNPL
+233 RGKAHQAGRPISPL

-331 LLVPGLLVVGTASSE
+331 LLVPGLLVVGTAGSQ
-346 GLFYLGLAF
+346 GLFYLGLAL

-402 CAAYWKLGSDWP
+402 CAAYWKLGSEWP

-426 LLALGLPAVPGRKV
+426 LLALGLP
-440 AADDP
+440 P
-445 ATGTAEEPAEEAP
+445 APKRENEAP
-458 AEEDTGKAE
+458 GDETDQAEDE
-467 APEESDVS
+467 AS